1 MAFDFVLVGHV
12 NQEAQNPDLELTD
25 FSTDKLINIFH
36 LWGVDPGQ
44 VNIFTASDG
53 HGNGNHEVRRYSAA
67 EYYTRA
73 GFKKT
78 NEKILNMRNSNKEY
92 MQAERA
98 ISTHKKADWLDLVT
112 MFVLFLLIFMFYCHS
127 MMIVSFL

>member
-1 MAFDFVLVGHV
+1 MFTNMVRTDGHGIDFILAVPKRQMG
-12 NQEAQNPDLELTD
+12 EFPDLDLHDFTTEELNTR
-25 FSTDKLINIFH
+25 FH

-53 HGNGNHEVRRYSAA
+53 HGTGHHQTRKYSTA

-78 NEKILNMRNSNKEY
+78 NATILNLKNDDE
-92 MQAERA
+92 
-98 ISTHKKADWLDLVT
+98 
-112 MFVLFLLIFMFYCHS
+112 LFL
-127 MMIVSFL
+127 